1 MRILYEKR
9 DPRLRGDDKESG
21 NKHDDGST
29 VNDEFLIIL
38 RRTLRKNR
46 EEQYAKDSQRFFNAD
61 EEMRCIGVRT
71 PTVRRLARKYF
82 RQLPSQKKGTV
93 FPLCEQLLASG
104 LQEESVI
111 AFQWAAA
118 CRRQWTMNDFQRFA
132 RWYKKFVHNWAQC
145 DDACAR
151 IFGPLTLQFPQLTKQ
166 TFLWTR
172 SRNRWVRRAAAVS
185 LIVPIRN
192 NAAFLPQVFR
202 VAEILLLDGDPM
214 VQKGYGWM
222 LKEASR
228 NHAKE
233 VFDFVMQSRAT
244 MPRTALRYA
253 IEKFPS
259 PKRTQ
264 AMAR

>member
-1 MRILYEKR
+1 MAYLLSQSINSMTHFSL
-9 DPRLRGDDKESG
+9 
-21 NKHDDGST
+21 ST
-29 VNDEFLIIL
+29 L
-38 RRTLRKNR
+38 RRALHKNR

-71 PTVRRLARKYF
+71 PIVRRLAREYF
-82 RQLPSQKKGTV
+82 RKLSSQKKEDV
-93 FPLCEQLLASG
+93 FAVCAELLASG

-151 IFGPLTLQFPQLTKQ
+151 IFGPITLQFPQLTKQ

-185 LIVPIRN
+185 LIVPIRKDS
-192 NAAFLPQVFR
+192 AFLPQVFR
-202 VAEILLLDGDPM
+202 VAQTLLLDDDPM

-222 LKEASR
+222 LKEASGK
-228 NHAKE
+228 HAKE
-233 VFDFVMQSRAT
+233 VFDFVIRNRST

-253 IEKFPS
+253 IEKLPS
-259 PKRTQ
+259 PKRAK
-264 AMAR
+264 AMSR